1 MPGWQK
7 NRPFQLLDE
16 PKLYIIKQVSANNVN
31 VFLISYIQQVSIH
44 AWPRWYGSKE
54 AFENL
59 VRGPLCEELLGVLS
73 SPHLPFSYAALISTS
88 TASAALDSAI
98 AAARVAPDSSA
109 ATIGILCWS
118 SYLLCG
124 SLGTDP
130 PYNSLVQRGY
140 PLLLPRQ

>member
-1 MPGWQK
+1 M
-7 NRPFQLLDE
+7 L
-16 PKLYIIKQVSANNVN
+16 
-31 VFLISYIQQVSIH
+31 LISYVQQVSIH

-109 ATIGILCWS
+109 AMIGILCWS

-124 SLGTDP
+124 SLGTEFL
-130 PYNSLVQRGY
+130 YNSLGSAG
-140 PLLLPRQ
+140 LPVSVTPQ